1 MKMHAAN
8 FKFFLGPKLPFTIG
22 GGSTMVSSPIGKGV
36 VIIGGYT
43 AYGLEKSV
51 HLIELSGDSIKS
63 LKWTQL
69 QQSLLTPKACHV
81 SFIIPTQVA
90 NELVKIQTCTI

>member
-1 MKMHAAN
+1 MLI
-8 FKFFLGPKLPFTIG
+8 KFFLGPKLPFILFG
-22 GGSTMVSSPIGKGV
+22 PTMVCSPTGKGV
-36 VIIGGYT
+36 VVVGGQT
-43 AYGLEKSV
+43 SKFNEITT
-51 HLIELSGDSIKS
+51 HLSGDFIELSGDSIKS

-90 NELVKIQTCTI
+90 NELVKIQTSSTI